1 MQSGTTGINTIRI
14 YSPIKNSED
23 HDPEACLLKKWLPEL
38 ADIPVNLIHE
48 PWKLNP
54 IEQQFYNCEIGKTIR
69 NRLSISKKRENM
81 QAILCGVFVRKTK

>member
-1 MQSGTTGINTIRI
+1 MILRRVYQMV
-14 YSPIKNSED
+14 
-23 HDPEACLLKKWLPEL
+23 AEL

-69 NRLSISKKRENM
+69 DRL
-81 QAILCGVFVRKTK
+81 

>member
-1 MQSGTTGINTIRI
+1 MSWDSLSANPNAIWYNGHHRI

-23 HDPEACLLKKWLPEL
+23 HDPEGVFIKKWLPEL

-69 NRLSISKKRENM
+69 NRL
-81 QAILCGVFVRKTK
+81 